1 MTDAKKPWEEQY
13 GGKSADGGSEPWKQ
27 DFGPDASSAPAAP
40 RGLKGWG
47 QDIAATAVKG
57 AIAVPEALVG
67 LADIPTGGAV
77 GKALENEGGAF
88 GFRPKEAKEIVNE
101 WHSDA
106 TKEAQ
111 RKFQAADGI
120 VDKAGVAL
128 SNPSLIATA
137 VGESLPSM
145 GAGGVAARGL
155 LAVAPKV
162 APWVAGAVGE
172 GVVGAGSAA
181 EQIRQETKDGL
192 LTPTQAGLSLASGA
206 ATTAFGALGNKVAN
220 RLGIG
225 EADTMLAQGIKGMNK
240 EAADKAAT
248 AAANPLVAEAAVKG
262 IPRQV
267 IEGAISEGFLEELP
281 QSMAEQIFQNIA
293 LDKPWYEELDSAA
306 VMGVL
311 SGGAMGAGAAGFKG
325 VRDSFGQKAQPG
337 DAPGEEAPA
346 DTDAPP
352 AAPNP
357 GLKRVSDEF
366 ALRLQALQQ
375 QEQGELAVPQ
385 TAPPDAAAALARQ
398 QAQAQAERDAQIA
411 ASRAVSSPDDEIL
424 ESTGAAAP
432 RPSEAMGLR
441 PGPAAGTMENAAALA
456 VDSGVTAQL
465 QQASMLA
472 QAAEQVEKAKPADK
486 KEQEAPEVNPETGE
500 IGGMDFAQWSDA
512 DLSDLYRTAQA
523 PEVRRQLA
531 MELSSRRTRRQEAQL
546 QAELQAD
553 LTASEMPEGGDGA
566 FASVQE
572 DAGAVPDS
580 IEIQGASSEAPAAPG
595 VQAQGANVATLA
607 QLNRKV
613 LPDMSTDE
621 LHQLA
626 SLLPADHARQ
636 KKIQKEIQARAKD
649 APGTATNGAQTNGL
663 ETAQTKP
670 AGAQPAQA
678 GAAPAAAG
686 SAPQGQGPARAGA
699 APATAAKGLTN
710 GAAPTAN
717 PGAQAA
723 PAPSAQAQTQE
734 ADRAQRAQRLDDA
747 GASWTRMP
755 VAERQAVAKRLDGV
769 KPIIAKNLPNSQW
782 ANLNGDL
789 QRKIA
794 DAIQPIAAP
803 EVSQAAVDTNV
814 LRHRTQVIEMI
825 TRDDG
830 DLTPEGEA
838 IIAKLPQDLLDA
850 AYQYRSVQLGL
861 AEAAD
866 ILEGADLASAEKD
879 LSATLKKLSPK
890 ISELYAAIDALSADD
905 DRTSGKLPYVGP
917 AVATQQQ
924 SALPAPKGGAV
935 SVTEA
940 AHEAATSQ
948 RNDLDAP
955 TEAQI
960 EAGNYKK
967 GHVRING
974 LDISIENPAGS
985 KRRPE
990 WPALKNHYGY
1000 LKGTVGADKDH
1011 VDVFLTD
1018 RATDPSLP
1026 VFVVDQVYRDGTF
1039 DEHKVVLGADNETAA
1054 RQTYLDNYAKGWTG
1068 LGAITQM
1075 TQDQFKAWV
1084 SDAAMTKKPAGK
1096 IEAAKAPAPATAKKP
1111 SADQTRA
1118 KADLMNA
1125 LADLG
1130 DILGKNTRMNMVPEQ
1145 EQRLLPVLTRVLDA
1159 AFRLGYHKFKDAA
1172 KFSLDQIREHLG
1184 AEAAGALTLD
1194 HLQGAYIAMAGG
1206 KKGVDTKRAVI
1217 DVEDKAD
1224 IEAHTATSVLD
1235 AADEAGAVPVA
1246 NGASF
1251 GDLLHGSAEQ
1261 FDAFKIDGAPRGV
1274 GYDHQGRGV
1283 YLTSDPGYAAFFA
1296 RAASGRAANRKG
1308 LTEAQANAF
1317 ADGDGAQM
1325 NVKLAPEA
1333 KILDMRQGQVDQE
1346 VKRLFDTSVGDKAL
1360 AAELRQRVMDLGYDG
1375 LAFTEP
1381 NAPEG
1386 WNVNPNATTV
1396 VVYRPE
1402 LAQIQRTTP
1411 EGETEGAATISP
1423 GVPQIEEKGNERTTI
1438 RSDGPQ
1444 ALGQVAAAEG
1454 GRPESRRGAGASTAD
1469 GRQGNAA
1476 GGAGP
1481 DATGLPAARSGG
1493 SGPAAVRPAQARAG
1507 RQPGALGA
1515 QGDGSAGARVPEVDG
1530 RVAVPGGEASA
1541 PNIPAADFQITADVG
1556 LGKGGEVQKFNDN
1569 LAAITTLKRIEAENR
1584 RATPDEQ
1591 ALLARYV
1598 GWGGLANAFPEPISG
1613 NFKDKWKER
1622 GEQLRDLL
1630 TKEEYTAA
1638 RRSTRNAHY
1647 TSQTVVSA
1655 MWDMVRRL
1663 GYRGGLVLESSM
1675 GTGNFLGLAPKDMA
1689 NQFVGIEYD
1698 SLTARI
1704 GQALYPQAT
1713 VLHSGFQKVPV
1724 ADNAFML
1731 NIGNPP
1737 FGSESLRFQ
1746 YKPELQGVSIHNQF
1760 FRAGMDAL
1768 RPGGLQAMV
1777 VSRFLMDA
1785 QDKSTRLALA
1795 QQAKLVSAFRLP
1807 DTAFKE
1813 NARTEVV
1820 TDILIFQK
1828 LDAGEQAAMQ
1838 AAVAEYRKV
1847 AAKKK
1852 DADEA
1857 AAALVPAW
1865 VETVQVPDP
1874 LGGEPMTV
1882 NAYFRDNARNVLGV
1896 MERSGSMQ
1904 HGADITVRLDKQT
1917 DLGAL
1922 LREAT
1927 NRLPE
1932 NVHSVDQQVL
1942 DGIAARHKGMSDALR
1957 IAVSNEE
1964 AGHVKSTP
1972 EGLQRVI
1979 ERETPEGDFEFAYQP
1994 INENSP
2000 WSEALSQD
2008 ANGKWYVLEQA
2019 IDADGKKLK
2028 VLGEDGTPTR
2038 RNLYERKVFDT
2049 PADVPESMR
2058 LGKLGMQR
2066 LQGLVGLRDLLKRQ
2080 LVLETADAAQAV
2092 MEGNRKALAKA
2103 YEAFVKANGPV
2114 NRATNLKMAMT
2125 MPDGGL
2131 VAALEVGYQPAR
2143 SADQA
2148 ARSGLP
2154 AQKEQAQSA
2163 PILRERVV
2171 PKYEPATKA
2180 ATASD
2185 ALAITLAER
2194 GRVDLERIASLLGVN
2209 EAEAAQQLQK
2219 GADPLVFQDPETQA
2233 WETADAYLSGMVKRK
2248 LNAARAAGLAQNV
2261 QALEKVIPADW
2272 TAENVAATMGAT
2284 WVPADVYGEFVQHL
2298 AGGKARVSFSALTNS
2313 FNVTVN
2319 SSDRAALAN
2328 WSTEGAPVDYIVSR
2342 ILNSKAVTVTARDAD
2357 GNTYIDKE
2365 KTALAGLKA
2374 REIEAE
2380 FGDWVFKDGE
2390 RRQRLVDIFN
2400 EKFNTR
2406 VVRQFNGQHL
2416 QLPGKVPDTIIKM
2429 RRHQMNAIWRGIYER
2444 FTLVDHA
2451 VGAGKTF
2458 TAIAR
2463 AMERRRMGLSR
2474 KPMIV
2479 VPNHLVEQW
2488 EADVYRL
2495 YPGAKVLAA
2504 GKKDFEAKRRRRL
2517 FGKIATGDWDIV
2529 IVPHS
2534 SFGFIGIAPETE
2546 SRYLEQEMAQAQA
2559 AIEDAWEQAREDG
2572 QDTGRRKPFNVKE
2585 AERLAEKIQ
2594 GRMDRLAEGVRD
2606 RLLTFEQLGVDDM
2619 SVDEAHEFKNLY
2631 YSSNLTG
2638 VRGMGDKTGS
2648 RKANDLYNKV
2658 RVLRDQPTG
2667 SVTFLTGT
2675 PISNSAVEM
2684 FTMLRY
2690 LAADSLQEMG
2700 LTHFDAFRAQFVEAT
2715 PAFEPTESGRLK
2727 QVTRLGRTWS
2737 NMRSLMDL
2745 YYQTTD
2751 AVSLEDIKRFYAEDN
2766 NGAAFPVPKIAGGKD
2781 RQLVPIKPTPAQDAE
2796 LKAVMD
2802 SFDELD
2808 DIQDPYERNA
2818 ERLRLMDRA
2827 RKLSLD
2833 IRAVDPRSASQ
2844 EEGGKLQVVA
2854 ENIKRIYDKWTPDL
2868 GTQLVFLD
2876 RSVPKAKGDDK
2887 ILKEYDD
2894 LVAKRSE
2901 ALRVDDQEAFD
2912 EVQEALDRYDANE
2925 IAELRLA
2932 QSSPWSAYQQI
2943 KNNLIAAGIPAE
2955 EIRFVQEANNDEQK
2969 AALFDAVN
2977 GGKVRVLLGSTPRMG
2992 AGTNVQQRIVALHHV
3007 DVTWKPSDIEQREGR
3022 AIRQGNKLLEKYGE
3036 DFEVELLAY
3045 ATERTVDAK
3054 MWDLNATKLRTING
3068 IRKYD
3073 GAFSMEFE
3081 DEEAVGMA
3089 EMAALASGNP
3099 MLLERVKVESEIQT
3113 LELQERAHRRKMW
3126 SVEDELQ
3133 AARNAIERNPGRIE
3147 AANQR
3152 RAQAEQA
3159 LSDLEA
3165 EAASRSVTV
3174 EGQAYSTVRD
3184 AFAAAEE
3191 AIKAL
3196 QGGNDKARYALTIDG
3211 KRVTTK
3217 EAVSDQI
3224 TGALG
3229 DVDSFAATV
3238 GGKTFTQRTAAA
3250 REVAERMNKAM
3261 KGQTELSNLPV
3272 GQMLGYDLVADF
3284 LPMQLKDGTTV
3295 HEPSLTLMD
3304 GDRTIASHSGNVQAG
3319 ELSGTNL
3326 RGLLQSLANDIHRN
3340 ARSNEAEYL
3349 AQGLERAKRDLP
3361 GLEARKG
3368 EGFPKAQELADKR
3381 KRLAELVSLLEGKA
3395 TAQPTTEAQAEG
3407 LDGQDDAHAGAALR
3421 NGAGTATD
3429 RALMDMVREGK
3440 PAQDLLQLIAG
3451 TSKSR
3456 FNKQVARLLT
3466 KAKVSPTVVLEAGA
3480 LGGDG
3485 NFTFLARYR
3494 RSNDTIGLTAGA
3506 QAQAE
3511 QILLHE
3517 MIHAATLKALDR
3529 KGVASLQMRKLYEH
3543 VKKQG
3548 GANGTY
3554 GMKNVGEFVAE
3565 AFTNP
3570 EFQHQL
3576 KQMSA
3581 PQGNV
3586 LKSAWD
3592 SLVRILHTILGLPV
3606 DSTNAL
3612 SQALT
3617 LGVEVMRE
3625 NVALR
3630 RRQAAAAG
3638 AGPDVAHFGTAELKE
3653 IQNRSMAYVHDAM
3666 NQAPGT
3672 VHWWHKTVGTMN
3684 NLAERNPAF
3693 KPVYQAAQ
3701 QFTDDVS
3708 SLANDVANQA
3718 PRLIPR
3724 LESLGDLKFWGKDA
3738 RKPISGEDNT
3748 TIAKPLFEGTLM
3760 WTRDIHGKPV
3770 TVDALEKETDT
3781 WDTSTKEHYLIA
3793 TKELSAPQARAW
3805 QGLPLAQYE
3814 KLVTDAFKNKV
3825 LKPGIRWTDAELRS
3839 MFKLSDGQLSLFK
3852 EARSTIDASID
3863 TTARADMMRMIGEEY
3878 RDMREAVMEAPTLDD
3893 ALTLVTRTLQDE
3905 AKANPDSSERL
3916 MALHN
3921 SVVAG
3926 ATKARDLIAKGYAPL
3941 SRFGSHTVDVL
3952 DAKGERLYFGLFET
3966 AREADAMQANM
3977 AEVYKGE
3984 PGVQIGRGTLSKEEY
3999 KLFAGVTPESLE
4011 AFGTMLGLDTE
4022 GNEAKDAAFQEY
4034 IRRTKNNHSALKRL
4048 IHRKGIA
4055 GYSQD
4060 VGRVLASF
4068 VYSNARQG
4076 AGALNA
4082 GIMEKAIQEIPK
4094 QQGQLR
4100 DVAMGLRSY
4109 IQDPQEEGQAVRG
4122 FLFAQYLGGS
4132 VASAVV
4138 NMLQPVQIT
4147 FPWLSQYG
4155 GVKQAGAQLTR
4166 AFKDMAT
4173 VGKTYEP
4180 DLAKALKRA
4189 EDEGTV
4195 SPQEIH
4201 QLMAQARGEASL
4213 RAGDGTALGNA
4224 RATASNAWRRTVVA
4238 WGQPF
4243 AWAEQLNRRSTFIAA
4258 YRIAVAEKMADPDA
4272 FAAKAVK
4279 ETQFQYSKANKMRWG
4294 RGAIGGTLMT
4304 FKSYSVSYLELMGRM
4319 WNAGTPGSPQRAQS
4333 RKALLL
4339 MVGMLALM
4347 GGAGGL
4353 PFVEDV
4359 EDLVNGL
4366 MNKMGY
4372 NWDSKQARK
4381 QFLQQLIGQAGA
4393 EFINSGISGLPGMP
4407 IDVAGRLGMGN
4418 LLPGTG
4424 LVGPQTDK
4432 SRDLLEVV
4440 GPAGDFVKR
4449 IFNAGGMALGGN
4461 VGGAALEVSP
4471 GAVRNWAKGYDMATS
4486 GMYKDGRGYKV
4497 IDTNLGEALSKFIGF
4512 QPRAVADVQEANGV
4526 MQKSRAFYTQQ
4537 SADIKAQWADA
4548 LFRKDEA
4555 ALESVRERL
4564 ASWNRKNPYMPIV
4577 VQMPQIWK
4585 KVREMG
4591 KDKQQRIAETAPKA
4605 LRQQMRE
4612 MAREAGGA
4620 PV

>member
-1 MTDAKKPWEEQY
+1 
-13 GGKSADGGSEPWKQ
+13 
-27 DFGPDASSAPAAP
+27 
-40 RGLKGWG
+40 
-47 QDIAATAVKG
+47 
-57 AIAVPEALVG
+57 
-67 LADIPTGGAV
+67 
-77 GKALENEGGAF
+77 
-88 GFRPKEAKEIVNE
+88 
-101 WHSDA
+101 
-106 TKEAQ
+106 
-111 RKFQAADGI
+111 
-120 VDKAGVAL
+120 
-128 SNPSLIATA
+128 
-137 VGESLPSM
+137 
-145 GAGGVAARGL
+145 
-155 LAVAPKV
+155 
-162 APWVAGAVGE
+162 
-172 GVVGAGSAA
+172 
-181 EQIRQETKDGL
+181 
-192 LTPTQAGLSLASGA
+192 
-206 ATTAFGALGNKVAN
+206 
-220 RLGIG
+220 
-225 EADTMLAQGIKGMNK
+225 
-240 EAADKAAT
+240 
-248 AAANPLVAEAAVKG
+248 
-262 IPRQV
+262 
-267 IEGAISEGFLEELP
+267 
-281 QSMAEQIFQNIA
+281 
-293 LDKPWYEELDSAA
+293 
-306 VMGVL
+306 
-311 SGGAMGAGAAGFKG
+311 
-325 VRDSFGQKAQPG
+325 
-337 DAPGEEAPA
+337 
-346 DTDAPP
+346 
-352 AAPNP
+352 
-357 GLKRVSDEF
+357 
-366 ALRLQALQQ
+366 
-375 QEQGELAVPQ
+375 
-385 TAPPDAAAALARQ
+385 
-398 QAQAQAERDAQIA
+398 
-411 ASRAVSSPDDEIL
+411 
-424 ESTGAAAP
+424 
-432 RPSEAMGLR
+432 
-441 PGPAAGTMENAAALA
+441 
-456 VDSGVTAQL
+456 
-465 QQASMLA
+465 
-472 QAAEQVEKAKPADK
+472 
-486 KEQEAPEVNPETGE
+486 
-500 IGGMDFAQWSDA
+500 
-512 DLSDLYRTAQA
+512 
-523 PEVRRQLA
+523 
-531 MELSSRRTRRQEAQL
+531 
-546 QAELQAD
+546 
-553 LTASEMPEGGDGA
+553 MP
-566 FASVQE
+566 
-572 DAGAVPDS
+572 
-580 IEIQGASSEAPAAPG
+580 I
-595 VQAQGANVATLA
+595 
-607 QLNRKV
+607 
-613 LPDMSTDE
+613 
-621 LHQLA
+621 
-626 SLLPADHARQ
+626 
-636 KKIQKEIQARAKD
+636 
-649 APGTATNGAQTNGL
+649 
-663 ETAQTKP
+663 
-670 AGAQPAQA
+670 
-678 GAAPAAAG
+678 
-686 SAPQGQGPARAGA
+686 
-699 APATAAKGLTN
+699 
-710 GAAPTAN
+710 
-717 PGAQAA
+717 
-723 PAPSAQAQTQE
+723 
-734 ADRAQRAQRLDDA
+734 
-747 GASWTRMP
+747 
-755 VAERQAVAKRLDGV
+755 AERQAVAARLDGV
-769 KPIIAKNLPNSQW
+769 KPVIAKNLPSSQW

-794 DAIQPIAAP
+794 DAIAPQPVSTADTLPKAASQAPQEDGGEVASSGERAAMQGFSMHAPANIRKQSEREAWEAGWQRGKRKRDIALEGLEPVTVGERTATPVLNAKNAVVWRDERAGKDYDTAEKARAGMTQSSPAAAP
-803 EVSQAAVDTNV
+803 APAPAPKKSKAAEQKEAVERVSAKYLSGAKVGDTITLSKDFDYASGNKPYRIESITPKGEVYIADPVRGSKTSFKLDLAHANKVTYTVAKAEPTQAGADKDGNTIIGRRADGVMVRQDKNGVRWYAKDGVRISETVELRPTREGMRMARGELKPEFMTAAESEAAKPAPAAARVQVPYKYKNSEKIEPAIKAVREHVDGKIDKATLIDR
-814 LRHRTQVIEMI
+814 LR
-825 TRDDG
+825 
-830 DLTPEGEA
+830 P
-838 IIAKLPQDLLDA
+838 
-850 AYQYRSVQLGL
+850 LGL
-861 AEAAD
+861 TEAQVGSVTMKLEQDFTAAD
-866 ILEGADLASAEKD
+866 IRAVLAPSPITAD
-879 LSATLKKLSPK
+879 
-890 ISELYAAIDALSADD
+890 AA
-905 DRTSGKLPYVGP
+905 V
-917 AVATQQQ
+917 
-924 SALPAPKGGAV
+924 
-935 SVTEA
+935 VTAA

-948 RNDLDAP
+948 RNDLAAP

-990 WPALKNHYGY
+990 WPALQNHYGY
-1000 LKGTVGADKDH
+1000 FKGSVGADKDH

-1018 RATDPSLP
+1018 RANDPNLP
-1026 VFVVDQVYRDGTF
+1026 VFVVDQVNRDGTF
-1039 DEHKVVLGADNETAA
+1039 DEHKVVMGAANEADA
-1054 RQTYLDNYAKGWTG
+1054 RATYLGNYAKGWSG

-1096 IEAAKAPAPATAKKP
+1096 IEAAKAPAPAKKP

-1130 DILGKNTRMNMVPEQ
+1130 DILGKNTRMNMMPEQ
-1145 EQRLLPVLTRVLDA
+1145 EQKLLPVLTRVLDA

-1184 AEAAGALTLD
+1184 AEAADALSLD

-1224 IEAHTATSVLD
+1224 IEAHTATTVETETD
-1235 AADEAGAVPVA
+1235 TIQEAPAGA
-1246 NGASF
+1246 
-1251 GDLLHGSAEQ
+1251 DQQE
-1261 FDAFKIDGAPRGV
+1261 
-1274 GYDHQGRGV
+1274 
-1283 YLTSDPGYAAFFA
+1283 
-1296 RAASGRAANRKG
+1296 
-1308 LTEAQANAF
+1308 
-1317 ADGDGAQM
+1317 
-1325 NVKLAPEA
+1325 
-1333 KILDMRQGQVDQE
+1333 GQ
-1346 VKRLFDTSVGDKAL
+1346 
-1360 AAELRQRVMDLGYDG
+1360 
-1375 LAFTEP
+1375 
-1381 NAPEG
+1381 
-1386 WNVNPNATTV
+1386 
-1396 VVYRPE
+1396 
-1402 LAQIQRTTP
+1402 
-1411 EGETEGAATISP
+1411 
-1423 GVPQIEEKGNERTTI
+1423 GNERSDI
-1438 RSDGPQ
+1438 RGDGPQ
-1444 ALGQVAAAEG
+1444 ALGQVAAEEG
-1454 GRPESRRGAGASTAD
+1454 GRVEGGRGAAAGAAD

-1476 GGAGP
+1476 AGSRA
-1481 DATGLPAARSGG
+1481 DAAGVPAARSGG
-1493 SGPAAVRPAQARAG
+1493 SGPAAVRPTQTRARSE
-1507 RQPGALGA
+1507 PGAVGA
-1515 QGDGSAGARVPEVDG
+1515 QGNGDAGTRVPENDG

-1569 LAAITTLKRIEAENR
+1569 LAAITALKRIEAENR

-1622 GEQLRDLL
+1622 GEQLRELL

-1795 QQAKLVSAFRLP
+1795 QQAKLVGAFRLP

-1932 NVHSVDQQVL
+1932 NVHSVDQQVMEAT
-1942 DGIAARHKGMSDALR
+1942 AARHKSMSDALR

-1979 ERETPEGDFEFAYQP
+1979 ERETPEGDFEFAYQA

-2000 WSEALSQD
+2000 WSEALTQD

-2019 IDADGKKLK
+2019 TDADGKKLK

-2194 GRVDLERIASLLGVN
+2194 GRVDMERIASLLGVN
-2209 EAEAAQQLQK
+2209 EAEAAQQLQQ
-2219 GADPLVFQDPETQA
+2219 GNEPLVFQDPETQA

-2342 ILNSKAVTVTARDAD
+2342 ILNSKAVTVMARDAD

-2390 RRQRLVDIFN
+2390 RRQRLVDTFN

-2416 QLPGKVPDTIIKM
+2416 QLPGKVPDSIIKM

-2444 FTLVDHA
+2444 FMLVDHA

-2572 QDTGRRKPFNVKE
+2572 MDNGRRKPFNVKE

-2690 LAADSLQEMG
+2690 LAADSLEEMG

-2781 RQLVPIKPTPAQDAE
+2781 RQLVAIKPTPAQDAE
-2796 LKAVMD
+2796 LKAVMA
-2802 SFDELD
+2802 SFDGLD

-2844 EEGGKLQVVA
+2844 EEGGKLQVVS

-2894 LVAKRSE
+2894 LLAKRSE
-2901 ALRVDDQEAFD
+2901 ALRVDNQEAFD
-2912 EVQEALDRYDANE
+2912 EAQDALDRYDANE
-2925 IAELRLA
+2925 VAELRLA

-2943 KNNLIAAGIPAE
+2943 KDNLIASGIPAE

-3022 AIRQGNKLLEKYGE
+3022 AIRQGNKLLEKYGQ

-3073 GAFSMEFE
+3073 GAFSMEFD

-3133 AARNAIERNPGRIE
+3133 AARNAIARNPERIE

-3191 AIKAL
+3191 AIKAQ

-3272 GQMLGYDLVADF
+3272 GQMLGYDLVADY
-3284 LPMQLKDGTTV
+3284 LPMQLKDGNTV

-3304 GDRTIASHSGNVQAG
+3304 GERTVASHSGNVQSG
-3319 ELSGTNL
+3319 DLSATNL

-3368 EGFPKAQELADKR
+3368 EGFPKAQELGDKR

-3395 TAQPTTEAQAEG
+3395 QAEPTTEAQAE
-3407 LDGQDDAHAGAALR
+3407 AGED
-3421 NGAGTATD
+3421 TAD
-3429 RALMDMVREGK
+3429 YARQSPRRPAS
-3440 PAQDLLQLIAG
+3440 AQDKAVMQAIADGKSARDVLRLVASG
-3451 TSKSR
+3451 TKDTFTR
-3456 FNKQVARLLT
+3456 QVARLLLKSGIT
-3466 KAKVSPTVVLEAGA
+3466 PNLQFGHIGKTSTGKPIHGQ
-3480 LGGDG
+3480 
-3485 NFTFLARYR
+3485 YR
-3494 RSNDTIGLTAGA
+3494 GKTDTIAMAGS
-3506 QAQAE
+3506 AE
-3511 QILLHE
+3511 YAAERIFMHE
-3517 MIHAATLKALDR
+3517 AMHAATMRALAKGGLPKLQLQKLLDHVR
-3529 KGVASLQMRKLYEH
+3529 KQK
-3543 VKKQG
+3543 
-3548 GANGTY
+3548 GTAGFY
-3554 GMKNVGEFVAE
+3554 GTTNVDEFVAE
-3565 AFTNP
+3565 VFTNP
-3570 EFQHQL
+3570 DFQNAL
-3576 KQMSA
+3576 RTMSA
-3581 PQGNV
+3581 PSGGSI
-3586 LKSAWD
+3586 KTAWD
-3592 SLVRILHTILGLPV
+3592 GFVRILRSILGLPN
-3606 DSTNAL
+3606 DSTNML
-3612 SQALT
+3612 SQALG
-3617 LGVEVMRE
+3617 LGVAAMRQDMVLRQRGAGAKSDANMAGDQAIE
-3625 NVALR
+3625 PVKLGLQGWEGSQKQLRELAGAWYNSNLQGESFLNDDMGVRVQFSSEGRNTAFATSGNLRAGWRAEMVKALPDLIKRAVKVSESLPDERKAHKTRMMHTLVAPLSIGGKTYAAKITLREALR
-3630 RRQAAAAG
+3630 DPNGTPHKFYDIAALEIEN
-3638 AGPDVAHFGTAELKE
+3638 GPEMFGVASSVATGPVHPTGSGPLAVSVSELARTIKADGYEQGGDVANFGADDFSKLKSSALDQ
-3653 IQNRSMAYVHDAM
+3653 ITQTFTH
-3666 NQAPGT
+3666 PGK
-3672 VHWWHKTVGTMN
+3672 VSIWDKTVGTMR
-3684 NLAERNPAF
+3684 NLGERVPQF
-3693 KPVYQAAQ
+3693 KPVFDAAQ
-3701 QFTDDVS
+3701 RFIDDVS
-3708 SLANDVANQA
+3708 ILANDAADFA
-3718 PRLIPR
+3718 PRLMPR
-3724 LESLGDLKFWGKDA
+3724 VENMADLKK
-3738 RKPISGEDNT
+3738 KPITAADNKAV
-3748 TIAKPLFEGTLM
+3748 AKPLFEGTLM
-3760 WTRDIHGKPV
+3760 WARDIDGTPV
-3770 TVDALEKETDT
+3770 TTEALNAKYRNATTEEKARILVNTGKVQEQMLGVWRGQSMERFETIINNKFE
-3781 WDTSTKEHYLIA
+3781 STI
-3793 TKELSAPQARAW
+3793 
-3805 QGLPLAQYE
+3805 
-3814 KLVTDAFKNKV
+3814 
-3825 LKPGIRWTDAELRS
+3825 LKPGVVWTDAELKS
-3839 MFKLSDGQLSLFK
+3839 IFGVNDQQISLYR
-3852 EARSTIDASID
+3852 EARAGIDRSID
-3863 TTARADMMRMIGEEY
+3863 MTARTDMMRMLGEEY
-3878 RDMREAVMEAPTLDD
+3878 APMREAVLGQATLED
-3893 ALTLVTRTLQDE
+3893 AYNLVVQTLQAD
-3905 AKANPDSSERL
+3905 ARANEGMADRL
-3916 MALHN
+3916 LRLVNDIDKRYETANGLMEY
-3921 SVVAG
+3921 
-3926 ATKARDLIAKGYAPL
+3926 GYAPL
-3941 SRFGSHTVDVL
+3941 SRFGQYTVDVV
-3952 DAKGERLYFGLFET
+3952 DKDGERQYFGMFESK
-3966 AREADAMQANM
+3966 REANQMALKMRDVFKGAAVTQGTMSQQAF
-3977 AEVYKGE
+3977 
-3984 PGVQIGRGTLSKEEY
+3984 
-3999 KLFAGVTPESLE
+3999 KLFQGITPESLE
-4011 AFGTMLGLDTE
+4011 QFGSMLGLKAD
-4022 GNEAKDAAFQEY
+4022 GNDAKDKAFQAY
-4034 IRRTKNNHSALKRL
+4034 LQLAKNNHSALKRL
-4048 IHRKGIA
+4048 IHRKGID
-4055 GYSQD
+4055 GYSED

-4068 VYSNARQG
+4068 VYSNARLG
-4076 AGALNA
+4076 SGGLNA
-4082 GIMEKAIQEIPK
+4082 GTMERAVEGIPK
-4094 QQGQLR
+4094 EMGELR

-4122 FLFAQYLGGS
+4122 MLFAQYLGGS
-4132 VASAVV
+4132 VASAMV
-4138 NMLQPVQIT
+4138 NMTQPFQIT
-4147 FPWLSQYG
+4147 MPWLAQYG
-4155 GVKQAGAQLTR
+4155 GMGKAAKQMAR
-4166 AFKDMAT
+4166 ALKDMGT
-4173 VGKTYEP
+4173 KGFKYEP
-4180 DLAKALKRA
+4180 ELAKALQVA
-4189 EDEGTV
+4189 EDDGTV

-4201 QLMAQARGEASL
+4201 QLMAQARGTGSL
-4213 RAGDGTALGNA
+4213 RSGDGTRMGDA
-4224 RATASNAWRRTVVA
+4224 RAAASNNWERVKVA

-4243 AWAEQLNRRSTFIAA
+4243 ALAEQFNRRSTFIAA
-4258 YRIAVAEKMADPDA
+4258 YRTAQEQGMADPAQFARDA
-4272 FAAKAVK
+4272 VL
-4279 ETQFQYSKANKMRWG
+4279 ETQFLYSKANKPRWA
-4294 RGAIGGTLMT
+4294 RGAIGGTLFT
-4304 FKSYSVSYLELMGRM
+4304 FKTYSVSYLELMNRM
-4319 WNAGTPGSPQRAQS
+4319 WNPPRRAGEGDDSYAERRAAGRRAVAWS
-4333 RKALLL
+4333 VAMLLL
-4339 MVGMLALM
+4339 TA
-4347 GGAGGL
+4347 GAGGL
-4353 PFVEDV
+4353 PFMEDA
-4359 EDLVNGL
+4359 EDLIDGAGQ
-4366 MNKMGY
+4366 MMGY
-4372 NWDSKQARK
+4372 NLSTKQWRK
-4381 QFLQQLIGQAGA
+4381 ELLQGVVGKELA
-4393 EFINSGISGLPGMP
+4393 EIMEQGISGLPGAP
-4407 IDVAGRLGMGN
+4407 IDISGRLGLGN
-4418 LLPGTG
+4418 LIPGTG
-4424 LVGPQTDK
+4424 LFLSKQGRE
-4432 SRDLLEVV
+4432 RDLLEIA
-4440 GPAGDFVKR
+4440 GPAGDLISRGFSGARKVLS
-4449 IFNAGGMALGGN
+4449 GD
-4461 VGGAALEVSP
+4461 VTGAAMEVSP
-4471 GAVRNWAKGYDMATS
+4471 TAVRNAAKGLDMALH
-4486 GMYKDGRGYKV
+4486 GMYRDQKGYKV
-4497 IDTNLGEALSKFIGF
+4497 LDTTIAEAASKAIGF
-4512 QPRAVADVQEANGV
+4512 QPKSVSEVQEANSF
-4526 MQKSRAFYTQQ
+4526 MQRSKSFYIQT
-4537 SADIKAQWADA
+4537 SSEIKAQWAQA
-4548 LFRKDEA
+4548 LFDKDDT
-4555 ALESVRERL
+4555 ALERVRDRL
-4564 ASWNRKNPYMPIV
+4564 ADWNRNNPEQPIV
-4577 VQMPQIWK
+4577 VKIPDVMK
-4585 KVREMG
+4585 RVREMN
-4591 KDKQQRIAETAPKA
+4591 KDRTNRIADTAPKA

>member
-1 MTDAKKPWEEQY
+1 MRHDIGGMAQDTTKTPEPTETWGQNDKP
-13 GGKSADGGSEPWKQ
+13 
-27 DFGPDASSAPAAP
+27 APAAATADWGASDKEFRP
-40 RGLKGWG
+40 DPPARGLKGWG

-88 GFRPKEAKEIVNE
+88 GFRPKEAKEIVND

-111 RKFQAADGI
+111 RKFQEADGI

-137 VGESLPSM
+137 IGESLPSM

-162 APWVAGAVGE
+162 APWVAGAIGE

-192 LTPTQAGLSLASGA
+192 LTPEQAALAGA
-206 ATTAFGALGNKVAN
+206 TGVATTAFGALGNKVAN

-325 VRDSFGQKAQPG
+325 VRDSLGQKPQPG

-366 ALRLQALQQ
+366 ALRLQALQE
-375 QEQGELAVPQ
+375 QEQGEVAVPQ
-385 TAPPDAAAALARQ
+385 TAPPDAAVALARQ

-553 LTASEMPEGGDGA
+553 LSASEMPEGGDGA

-595 VQAQGANVATLA
+595 AQAQGANVATLA

-649 APGTATNGAQTNGL
+649 APGSATNGAQTNGL

-670 AGAQPAQA
+670 AGAQLAQA

-755 VAERQAVAKRLDGV
+755 VAERQAVATRLDGV

-794 DAIQPIAAP
+794 DAIAPQPVSNADTLPAAAAP
-803 EVSQAAVDTNV
+803 VAAPAPLQQATAPKKSKAAEQKEAVERVAAKYLSGAKVGDTITLSKNFDYADGNKPYRIESITPKGEVYIADPVRGSKTSFKLDLAHANKVTYTVAKAEPAQAGADKDGNTIIGRRADGVMVRQDKNGVRWYAKDGVRISETVELRPTREGMRMARGELKPEFMTAAESESNTSGHKAGAAAVT
-814 LRHRTQVIEMI
+814 
-825 TRDDG
+825 
-830 DLTPEGEA
+830 A
-838 IIAKLPQDLLDA
+838 
-850 AYQYRSVQLGL
+850 
-861 AEAAD
+861 
-866 ILEGADLASAEKD
+866 
-879 LSATLKKLSPK
+879 
-890 ISELYAAIDALSADD
+890 
-905 DRTSGKLPYVGP
+905 
-917 AVATQQQ
+917 
-924 SALPAPKGGAV
+924 
-935 SVTEA
+935 A

-948 RNDLDAP
+948 RNDLAAP

-990 WPALKNHYGY
+990 WPALQNHYGY
-1000 LKGTVGADKDH
+1000 FKGSVGADKDH

-1018 RATDPSLP
+1018 RANDPNLP
-1026 VFVVDQVYRDGTF
+1026 VFVVDQVNRDGTF
-1039 DEHKVVLGADNETAA
+1039 DEHKVVMGAANESDA
-1054 RQTYLDNYAKGWTG
+1054 RATYLGNYAKGWSG

-1130 DILGKNTRMNMVPEQ
+1130 DILGKNTRMNMMPEQ
-1145 EQRLLPVLTRVLDA
+1145 EQKLLPVLTRVLDA

-1184 AEAAGALTLD
+1184 AEAADALSLD

-1206 KKGVDTKRAVI
+1206 MKGVDTKRAVI

-1224 IEAHTATSVLD
+1224 IEAHTATTVETETD
-1235 AADEAGAVPVA
+1235 TIQETPAGA
-1246 NGASF
+1246 
-1251 GDLLHGSAEQ
+1251 DQQE
-1261 FDAFKIDGAPRGV
+1261 
-1274 GYDHQGRGV
+1274 
-1283 YLTSDPGYAAFFA
+1283 
-1296 RAASGRAANRKG
+1296 
-1308 LTEAQANAF
+1308 
-1317 ADGDGAQM
+1317 
-1325 NVKLAPEA
+1325 
-1333 KILDMRQGQVDQE
+1333 GQ
-1346 VKRLFDTSVGDKAL
+1346 
-1360 AAELRQRVMDLGYDG
+1360 
-1375 LAFTEP
+1375 
-1381 NAPEG
+1381 
-1386 WNVNPNATTV
+1386 
-1396 VVYRPE
+1396 
-1402 LAQIQRTTP
+1402 
-1411 EGETEGAATISP
+1411 
-1423 GVPQIEEKGNERTTI
+1423 GNERSDI
-1438 RSDGPQ
+1438 RGDGPQ

-1454 GRPESRRGAGASTAD
+1454 SRPESRRGAGASTAD

-1481 DATGLPAARSGG
+1481 DATRVPAARSGG
-1493 SGPAAVRPAQARAG
+1493 SGTAAVRPAQARTG

-1541 PNIPAADFQITADVG
+1541 PNIPATDFQITADVR

-1569 LAAITTLKRIEAENR
+1569 LAAITALKRIEAENR

-1622 GEQLRDLL
+1622 GEQLRELL

-1655 MWDMVRRL
+1655 MWEMVRRL

-1795 QQAKLVSAFRLP
+1795 QQAKLVGAFRLP

-1852 DADEA
+1852 GADDA

-1932 NVHSVDQQVL
+1932 NVHSVDQQVM

-2038 RNLYERKVFDT
+2038 RNLYERKVFDM

-2154 AQKEQAQSA
+2154 AQKEHAQSA

-2219 GADPLVFQDPETQA
+2219 GAEPLVFQDPETQA

-2272 TAENVAATMGAT
+2272 TAENVAATLGAT

-2313 FNVTVN
+2313 FNVTVD

-2342 ILNSKAVTVTARDAD
+2342 ILNSKAVTVMARDAD
-2357 GNTYIDKE
+2357 GNTFIDKE

-2416 QLPGKVPDTIIKM
+2416 QLPGKVPDALIKM

-2444 FTLVDHA
+2444 FMLVDHA

-2546 SRYLEQEMAQAQA
+2546 TRYLEQEMAQAQA
-2559 AIEDAWEQAREDG
+2559 AIEDAWAQAREDG

-2796 LKAVMD
+2796 LKAVMA
-2802 SFDELD
+2802 SFDGLD

-2912 EVQEALDRYDANE
+2912 EAQEALDRYDANE

-3073 GAFSMEFE
+3073 GAFSMEFD

-3133 AARNAIERNPGRIE
+3133 AARNAIARNPERIE

-3152 RAQAEQA
+3152 RAQAERA

-3191 AIKAL
+3191 AIKAQ

-3217 EAVSDQI
+3217 EAVSEQI
-3224 TGALG
+3224 AGALG

-3304 GDRTIASHSGNVQAG
+3304 GDRTVASHSGNVQAG

-3429 RALMDMVREGK
+3429 RALMEMVREGK
-3440 PAQDLLQLIAG
+3440 PAEDLLQLIAG

-3517 MIHAATLKALDR
+3517 MMHAATLKALDR

-3548 GANGTY
+3548 AANGAY

-3570 EFQHQL
+3570 EFQRQL

-3625 NVALR
+3625 SVALR

-3693 KPVYQAAQ
+3693 KPVFDAAQ

-3708 SLANDVANQA
+3708 SLANDVANLA

-3724 LESLGDLKFWGKDA
+3724 LETVGDLKFWGKDA

-3748 TIAKPLFEGTLM
+3748 AIAKPLFEGTLM
-3760 WTRDIHGKPV
+3760 WTRDIHGKPI
-3770 TVDALEKETDT
+3770 TVDALQKETDT

-3793 TKELSAPQARAW
+3793 TKELSVAQARAW
-3805 QGLPLAQYE
+3805 QGLQLAQYE
-3814 KLVTDAFKNKV
+3814 KYVTDAFKNKV

-3839 MFKLSDGQLSLFK
+3839 MFKLTDSQLSLFK

-3905 AKANPDSSERL
+3905 AKANPDSSDRL

-3966 AREADAMQANM
+3966 AREADAMQVNM

-4011 AFGTMLGLDTE
+4011 AFGTMLGLDSE

-4213 RAGDGTALGNA
+4213 RAGDGTALGNV
-4224 RATASNAWRRTVVA
+4224 RAKASNAWRRTVVA

-4279 ETQFQYSKANKMRWG
+4279 ETQFQYSKSNKMRWG

-4319 WNAGTPGSPQRAQS
+4319 WNAGTPGSPQRAES
-4333 RKALLL
+4333 RKALVL
-4339 MVGMLALM
+4339 MVAMLALM

-4381 QFLQQLIGQAGA
+4381 QFLQQVIGQAGA

-4418 LLPGTG
+4418 LIPGTG
-4424 LVGPQTDK
+4424 LVGPQVDK
-4432 SRDLLEVV
+4432 SRDLLELV
-4440 GPAGDFVKR
+4440 GPAGDFAKR

-4461 VGGAALEVSP
+4461 VGGAALEALP
-4471 GAVRNWAKGYDMATS
+4471 GAVRNWYKGYDMATS
-4486 GMYKDGRGYKV
+4486 GMYKDTRGYKV

-4512 QPRAVADVQEANGV
+4512 QPHAVADVQEANGA

-4564 ASWNRKNPYMPIV
+4564 ASWNRKNPDMPIV